1 MKNKNIITTLVILI
15 TLISA
20 FAASMG
26 IFSSS
31 GTGEYK
37 YQSIRGKSITIY
49 GKGIYRDMSKEVA
62 PQGIAQDYVTLF
74 AGIPLLII
82 SLVFACKGSVRGK
95 FLLAGTLGYFLV
107 TYLFYMTMG
116 MYNVFYLGYVS
127 LLGLS
132 FFAFYLVIASFDINK
147 LPEIFS
153 VSAPHRFAGGFLIF
167 CASCIAFLW
176 LGIVI
181 PPLIDGSIVPIQ
193 VEHYTTL
200 IVQGFDLSLLHPI
213 AFVSGFLFLRKKN
226 YGYLLA
232 PVYLVFLSIL
242 MTALTAKVIAMGIL
256 GYNVIPV
263 IFIIPVFNL
272 TAIIGTFL
280 TIKGIKENRE

>member
-15 TLISA
+15 VLVSA

-95 FLLAGTLGYFLV
+95 YLLTGTLGYFLV

-132 FFAFYLVIASFDINK
+132 FFAFYLVMASFDIDT
-147 LPEIFS
+147 LSEIFK
-153 VSAPHRFAGGFLIF
+153 VSAPRRFAGGFLIF
-167 CASCIAFLW
+167 CAACIAFLW
-176 LGIVI
+176 LSIII

-213 AFVSGFLFLRKKN
+213 AFVSGFLFLRKKR

-242 MTALTAKVIAMGIL
+242 MTALTAKIIAMDIL

-272 TAIIGTFL
+272 TAIIGTIL
-280 TIKGIKENRE
+280 TLKGIKENRQ